1 MIRKTPPKITDSGCR
16 AGKEFTRI
24 RMNGVNFLPH
34 PCKVGGGMAE
44 DDLINIIL
52 MHPPPHRN
60 EENQQLCE
68 NGFVY
73 IRRRRKGL

>member
-1 MIRKTPPKITDSGCR
+1 MFRKTPPKITDTGCR

-52 MHPPPHRN
+52 MHPPPPLTEMKKINNCVRMD
-60 EENQQLCE
+60 L
-68 NGFVY
+68 Y
-73 IRRRRKGL
+73 I